1 MQLAALQTSFL
12 PLRGGSVIQG
22 IPVALASHGASVI
35 LLLLVILIVRLLSLD
50 ITLRASFYDTGRIGN
65 DSLAFVVFFSE
76 K

>member
-22 IPVALASHGASVI
+22 IPVALASHSASVI
-35 LLLLVILIVRLLSLD
+35 LLLLVVVIVRLLSLD
-50 ITLRASFYDTGRIGN
+50 ITLGASFYDTGRIGN

-76 K
+76 I